1 MKKWMKTVA
10 IGAMAMAALAGAGC
24 GNGQGGKKQVAIVQL
39 MEHKALDESNQ
50 GFRDGLK
57 ENGYDDSKV
66 SFIQENAQG
75 DQSNLAS
82 IVTRLKEK
90 KPDLVCAI
98 STPAAQN
105 LANEIHDIPIVG
117 TAITD
122 YQQSKLVDSNE
133 KPGRNVT
140 GVSDMSSV
148 EAQMKLGLTLV
159 PNAKKVGLIY
169 SSSEINSQIQAEH
182 MKQYCKDNHIEVM
195 EKTVTSINDLQQV
208 AEAFAGNVDFVYVPT
223 DNTIS
228 AALPALIKV
237 TDEAKIPVIGGDS
250 NMAKNG
256 ALAGVSI
263 NYYRLGEQAGAMAA
277 KILSGKA
284 KPADMAIE
292 YQKDMDMVIN
302 RKSADILGIQVPKD
316 LADKAQM
323 IL

>member
-105 LANEIHDIPIVG
+105 LANEIHDTPIVG

-148 EAQMKLGLTLV
+148 EAQMKLGLALV

-169 SSSEINSQIQAEH
+169 SSSEINSQIQADR

-277 KILSGKA
+277 RILSGEA
-284 KPADMAIE
+284 RPADMAIE